1 MKCRCGAAL
10 GHINARG
17 EPMIRTR
24 GIVLKAEGIA
34 AVCPKCKA
42 DVPLEG
48 EMAKALRARLLV
60 VVPTRRGPGR
70 A

>member
-1 MKCRCGAAL
+1 MRCRCGANL
-10 GHINARG
+10 GHINSRG

-24 GIVLKAEGIA
+24 GLILKAEGIA
-34 AVCPKCKA
+34 AVCPKCRA

-48 EMAKALRARLLV
+48 EMAKALHARLLV
-60 VVPTRRGPGR
+60 VVPPSRGPRR